1 MRIVVCI
8 KQVPDTADI
17 KWTENNTLKREGLDS
32 VINPL
37 DEYALETALKIKDKY
52 PNTEITVISMGP
64 KQAEHS
70 LKEAL
75 AKGCDKAV
83 IICDKKFAASDTI
96 ATATIISSAIKN
108 NIPYDLIIC
117 GQYATDGDTAQT
129 GPGIAEKLNLPQV
142 TYVNKI
148 LDISLNDITVEKE
161 GEYGIETIKV
171 KIPALICIQ
180 NCENELRQ
188 AKINGY
194 MFAQDQSIKEV
205 TFDDVSLSEN
215 QVGIKGSPTYVSKAF
230 RAETKHN
237 IEFVTI
243 EKLSEII
250 EELGT
255 KINEQ

>member
-1 MRIVVCI
+1 MKIVVCI

-17 KWTENNTLKREGLDS
+17 KWTKNNTLQREGLDS

-37 DEYALETALKIKDKY
+37 DEYAIETALKIKDNY

-64 KQAEHS
+64 KQAENS
-70 LKEAL
+70 LREAL
-75 AKGCDKAV
+75 AKGCDNAV

-129 GPGIAEKLNLPQV
+129 GPGIAEKLKIPQV
-142 TYVNKI
+142 TYVNKV
-148 LDISLNDITVEKE
+148 LNISSNDITVEKE
-161 GEYGIETIKV
+161 GEYGIEEIKA
-171 KIPALICIQ
+171 KLPALICIQ

-188 AKINGY
+188 TKINGY
-194 MFAQDQSIKEV
+194 MFAQNQKIREIN
-205 TFDDVSLSEN
+205 FDDVSLSEN

-230 RAETKHN
+230 RAESKHN
-237 IEFVTI
+237 VEFVSV
-243 EKLSEII
+243 EKLSNII
-250 EELGT
+250 KELES